1 MAALKNALA
10 SGRQGANGG
19 EVITT
24 LIDEFRYPKQ
34 GPGMMWER
42 VAELVTAGGSEVRME
57 SSVDVVRYAGTAVTS
72 VDVATPQGS
81 QTVEGTDFI
90 SSMPIREL
98 VRKMVP
104 PPPTHV
110 REAADKLKYRD
121 FLTVALVVDDPDL
134 FPDNWIYIH
143 DPDVQVGR
151 IQNFKNWSPYMVP
164 DPSKSCLGLEYF
176 CFEGD
181 GLWTSSDEDL
191 VARARREIAALGL
204 ARAEDVVDGCVVRMP
219 KAYPVYDGEY
229 HDAMATLREFFDGFE
244 NLQLVGRN
252 GMHRYNNQDHSMLTA
267 MLAVRNI
274 RGARFDLWKVNE
286 EDSYHEE
293 VTDHEA
299 EALSR
304 DLALLNESQPL
315 VPSRVAVSP

>member
-1 MAALKNALA
+1 VKA
-10 SGRQGANGG
+10 R
-19 EVITT
+19 
-24 LIDEFRYPKQ
+24 D
-34 GPGMMWER
+34 
-42 VAELVTAGGSEVRME
+42 SEVRME
-57 SSVDVVRYAGTAVTS
+57 ASVDAIRYAGRRVTS
-72 VDVATPQGS
+72 VDATTPGGRE
-81 QTVEGTDFI
+81 TIEGTDFI

-98 VRKMVP
+98 VRKMDP
-104 PPPTHV
+104 PPPPAV
-110 REAADKLKYRD
+110 RDAAERLKYRD
-121 FLTVALVVDDPDL
+121 FLTVALVIDDPDL

-151 IQNFKNWSPYMVP
+151 IQNFKNWSPFMVP

-191 VARARREIAALGL
+191 VAQARREIAALGL
-204 ARAEDVVDGCVVRMP
+204 ARAEDVIDGCVVRMP

-229 HDAMATLREFFDGFE
+229 HAAMATLREFFDEFE

-274 RGARFDLWKVNE
+274 QGARFDLWKVNE
-286 EDSYHEE
+286 EDAYHEE
-293 VTDHEA
+293 VTDDEA
-299 EALSR
+299 EALTR

-315 VPSRVAVSP
+315 VPARVAVTP